1 MDKKDRRPT
10 SGTGVGRGRATASHT
25 LVLVSDSTRPDGA
38 SSQPTAR
45 PGRRLAVNLALYTL
59 ARLALVAAIT
69 ALIWLAAR
77 LISVEIPI
85 IVAALFALIIAMPLS
100 LTLFKKLR
108 AKVNEDI
115 AVVDEKR
122 RRDKAQL
129 RARLRGEDGP
139 EAGK

>member
-1 MDKKDRRPT
+1 M
-10 SGTGVGRGRATASHT
+10 
-25 LVLVSDSTRPDGA
+25 SDSTRPDGA
-38 SSQPTAR
+38 SSQSTAR